1 MDTNALISGMGHMNS
16 RPKSCAGVG
25 VCVCVSIPN
34 TLLFATY
41 LTLIRSEITYVFIL
55 YKPMPISIGE
65 NVMHVIL
72 SSLA

>member
-1 MDTNALISGMGHMNS
+1 MRLLLVWDIRTQDQSLVLVWV
-16 RPKSCAGVG
+16 C
-25 VCVCVSIPN
+25 VCVCVSVPN

>member
-1 MDTNALISGMGHMNS
+1 MRLLVVWDTWTQDQSL
-16 RPKSCAGVG
+16 VLVW
-25 VCVCVSIPN
+25 VCVCVSVPN

>member
-1 MDTNALISGMGHMNS
+1 MTSSIFEGLFKEKCVGGWGDPYAPKGTKKKMDTNALISG
-16 RPKSCAGVG
+16 A
-25 VCVCVSIPN
+25 
-34 TLLFATY
+34 
-41 LTLIRSEITYVFIL
+41 EITYVFIL